1 VIERVTWRVP
11 DQEQKSALFTNTE
24 IIGDFFH
31 GTECNE
37 RGIMHRTDTCSGH
50 EETVIHVKRII
61 SREPVEP
68 VTDSPSPGV

>member
-1 VIERVTWRVP
+1 MIERVTWGILGK
-11 DQEQKSALFTNTE
+11 QQKQALFTNTE
-24 IIGDFFH
+24 VIGNFFH

-37 RGIMHRTDTCSGH
+37 RGIMHRAENCSGH

-68 VTDSPSPGV
+68 ITEPPRPDV